1 MGLLKIILL
10 VELFYYGPNIKTY
23 FKNFGTGDFMATCT
37 SGRNRKIY
45 EAFIKTK
52 KSIQELEQEML
63 NGQSFQ
69 DPATAEAIFVM
80 LKKHNMI
87 SRFPIS
93 YCAFL
98 TSLF

>member
-1 MGLLKIILL
+1 MWVHEEIVNGIKLTEIINTEHENVRYL
-10 VELFYYGPNIKTY
+10 P
-23 FKNFGTGDFMATCT
+23 GDFMATCT